1 MPSSRSGMPA
11 TATRGRTGTETS
23 ARRESGRET
32 GRQEA
37 GNRSGED
44 DTKMDLTYTPE
55 QEAFRKE
62 ARAWLEANVPAEP
75 LPSLDTA
82 EGFQAHR
89 EWELKLNAGGW
100 AMVPWPVEYGGRGA
114 NLLEWLIFEEEYDRV
129 GAPGRVNQNGIFL
142 LGPTIME
149 YGTPEQRARYLPKM
163 ASSEEVW
170 AQGWSEPNAG
180 SDMAAIQATAV
191 RDGDEYV
198 CNGQKTWASRGSYA
212 DWLFGMFRT
221 DPESERHRGLT
232 FILVPLDADGVTVR
246 PIDQLDGEAG
256 FAEVFLDDVRVPVEY
271 QLGET
276 DKGWSVAMATAGFER
291 GLMLRSPARFQNTAR
306 KLVELYRRKAAEGG
320 RIDPG
325 LRDTVARCWMDA
337 EAYALNT
344 YQTVSRLLEGG
355 KIGAEASLN
364 KIFWSELDVKMHET
378 GLALLGA
385 RAELLP
391 EAPAAEG
398 VGSWLDGFLFAISG
412 PIYAGTNEVQ
422 RNIIAERILGLPRK

>member
-1 MPSSRSGMPA
+1 
-11 TATRGRTGTETS
+11 
-23 ARRESGRET
+23 
-32 GRQEA
+32 
-37 GNRSGED
+37 
-44 DTKMDLTYTPE
+44 MDLNYTPE

-62 ARAWLEANVPAEP
+62 ARAWLEANVPKEK
-75 LPSLDTA
+75 LPSFDTK
-82 EGFQAHR
+82 EGFEAHR
-89 EWELKLNAGGW
+89 EWEKKLHAGGF

-114 NLLEWLIFEEEYDRV
+114 NLLEWLIFEEEYYRA

-149 YGTPEQRARYLPKM
+149 VGTPEQKARFLPKM

-191 RDGDEYV
+191 RDGDHYI

-232 FILVPLDADGVTVR
+232 FILVPLDAKGVTVR

-256 FAEVFLDDVRVPVEY
+256 FAEVFLDDVRVPVEN

-276 DKGWSVAMATAGFER
+276 NKGWSVAMATAGFER
-291 GLMLRSPARFQNTAR
+291 GLMLRSPARFQETAR
-306 KLVELYRRKAAEGG
+306 RLIALYRENQQGA
-320 RIDPG
+320 DPA
-325 LRDTVARCWMDA
+325 LRDVVVRCWADA
-337 EAYALNT
+337 EAYALET
-344 YQTVSRLLEGG
+344 YRTVSRLLGG
-355 KIGAEASLN
+355 AKIGPEASLN
-364 KIFWSELDVKMHET
+364 KIFWSELDLRMHET
-378 GLALLGA
+378 ALQILEE

-391 EAPAAEG
+391 EAPAARG
-398 VGSWLDGFLFAISG
+398 VGSWLDGYLFALSG
-412 PIYAGTNEVQ
+412 PIYAGTNEIQ
-422 RNIIAERILGLPRK
+422 RNIIAERILGLPRA